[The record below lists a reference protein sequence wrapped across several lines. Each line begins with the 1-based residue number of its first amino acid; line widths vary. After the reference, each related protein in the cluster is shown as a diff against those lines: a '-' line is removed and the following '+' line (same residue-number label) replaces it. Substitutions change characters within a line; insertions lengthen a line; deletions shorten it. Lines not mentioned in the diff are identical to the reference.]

1 MSILLYAMQV
11 VLLLLLLILTGS
23 AGRPAG
29 RRASAMATGSSAH
42 LHAGLAATIAAGIL
56 SFLWLWPRNQWS
68 SSTASP
74 AGYTTLDPGPYIVD
88 LEY

>member
-1 MSILLYAMQV
+1 
-11 VLLLLLLILTGS
+11 
-23 AGRPAG
+23 
-29 RRASAMATGSSAH
+29 MATGSSAH

>member
-23 AGRPAG
+23 AG